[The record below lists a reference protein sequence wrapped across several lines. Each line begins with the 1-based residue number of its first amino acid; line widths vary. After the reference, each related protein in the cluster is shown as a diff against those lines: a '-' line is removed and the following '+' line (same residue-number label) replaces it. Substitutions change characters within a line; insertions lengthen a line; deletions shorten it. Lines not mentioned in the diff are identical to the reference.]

1 MVLAAREREEESMN
15 YKDFQNRVDYGTQM
29 FDSGNLQAALEIFS
43 ALVSSDISDLD
54 KSAMCLNIAVV
65 YDKLSNVNQ
74 ALEWYARAVQ
84 LEKPHCR
91 YEAQEYW
98 ASYLKQINQPRKS
111 FQILE
116 ALLAST
122 HLTEA
127 DKVRVKE
134 NIEGLK
140 VEINKPTYH
149 RPGTQEEGSA

>member
-1 MVLAAREREEESMN
+1 MN

-43 ALVSSDISDLD
+43 ALVTSDISDLD
-54 KSAMCLNIAVV
+54 KAAMCLNIAVV
-65 YDKLSNVNQ
+65 YDKLGNFQ
-74 ALEWYARAVQ
+74 QCLEWYTKAVQ

-91 YEAQEYW
+91 FEAQEYL
-98 ASYLKQINQPRKS
+98 ASYLKQINRPRESLK
-111 FQILE
+111 ILE

-122 HLTEA
+122 HLNEA

-140 VEINKPTYH
+140 VEINKPTYR
-149 RPGTQEEGSA
+149 RPGAQEEGSG